1 MKTLLVYPEFPDT
14 YWSFRHALS
23 FEGKRSAFP
32 RLGLLTVA
40 AMLPDMW
47 ERRLVDMNIQPL
59 KPSDIKWADVVF
71 ASAMIVQKDS
81 LRRVVELCKAEGKRV
96 VIGGPY
102 ATSGAKHLPQADHI
116 FLGEAET
123 TLPEVIRD
131 LQRGVPKRIY
141 QAAQRPAPSFTPRP
155 HLPL

>member
-1 MKTLLVYPEFPDT
+1 MKTLLIYPDFPDT

-23 FEGKRSAFP
+23 FEGKRSAYP
-32 RLGLLTVA
+32 PLGLLTVSA
-40 AMLPDMW
+40 LLPDAW

-59 KPSDIKWADVVF
+59 KLSDIKWADVIF

-102 ATSGAKHLPQADHI
+102 ATTSAEHLP
-116 FLGEAET
+116 EA
-123 TLPEVIRD
+123 
-131 LQRGVPKRIY
+131 
-141 QAAQRPAPSFTPRP
+141 
-155 HLPL
+155 